1 MAIDPFSP
9 AKTDHR
15 LGGRAAVNP
24 SRACGEPTESVIR
37 MCESRFDEKVLRPTL
52 CPFCSSRHIDPA
64 VATIITVKTSWHCRD
79 CDRTWTP
86 ASRVGLATREH

>member
-37 MCESRFDEKVLRPTL
+37 TCESRGPRQWAL
-52 CPFCSSRHIDPA
+52 SRRNLG
-64 VATIITVKTSWHCRD
+64 CR
-79 CDRTWTP
+79 
-86 ASRVGLATREH
+86 A